1 MLCKRSPAE
10 ALPSISVGTRVGEF
24 TQVGMTFCRSVCFCF
39 VLLTQETELM
49 KLLNRDVLK
58 IKTLFLDSGDSG
70 SRDIDQTT
78 CMSCLKEGKITQQ
91 TLKKTDKRQRN
102 D

>member
-39 VLLTQETELM
+39 VLLRNGIDEIAKQGRFEDKEINKSVPFWTLATPAA
-49 KLLNRDVLK
+49 VTS
-58 IKTLFLDSGDSG
+58 IKPLV
-70 SRDIDQTT
+70 
-78 CMSCLKEGKITQQ
+78 
-91 TLKKTDKRQRN
+91 
-102 D
+102 